1 MESQDLGKAS
11 QPAYRAGSPPYK
23 QALSL
28 ACLELDKT
36 RKSFLESCFVLNS
49 FITYTKPAKDKTN
62 SFVIYTLRVNI
73 MD

>member
-1 MESQDLGKAS
+1 MLFFFHLKYVRFRPLTESHFTLN
-11 QPAYRAGSPPYK
+11 
-23 QALSL
+23 L
-28 ACLELDKT
+28 ACLELDET